1 MTFYNKV
8 SIHKPQNYK
17 KEWSKGK
24 EKLSSF

>member
-17 KEWSKGK
+17 ERMERRIPCERKV
-24 EKLSSF
+24 